1 MSGCSC
7 EVNSLYNQCGYPNL
21 NIRCTPSDL
30 RALLEVAEREK
41 LRLLSGEATWPS
53 NHTIL
58 LAHDS
63 KASAIFL
70 AEMLNLPA
78 PRRWG
83 PFQMVVTENGANLDY
98 MDTDGEITPQHYAFL
113 ISEAEFDE
121 IFGRIRDRKLSYWAD
136 PGRRQLGEINHH
148 DGGRG
153 VYFEDPNGH
162 LLEIITRPYGSGG
175 WNP

>member
-1 MSGCSC
+1 MA
-7 EVNSLYNQCGYPNL
+7 
-21 NIRCTPSDL
+21 IHF
-30 RALLEVAEREK
+30 
-41 LRLLSGEATWPS
+41 

-58 LAHDS
+58 SAHDS

-121 IFGRIRDRKLSYWAD
+121 VFDRIRDRKLSYWAD

-148 DGGRG
+148 DGGRA

>member
-1 MSGCSC
+1 M
-7 EVNSLYNQCGYPNL
+7 
-21 NIRCTPSDL
+21 
-30 RALLEVAEREK
+30 
-41 LRLLSGEATWPS
+41 LSELSRRSFEATPNNRIDERRS
-53 NHTIL
+53 GKSSDCFRRSDMAIHFNHTIL
-58 LAHDS
+58 SAHP
-63 KASAIFL
+63 SAIFL

-83 PFQMVVTENGANLDY
+83 PFQMVVTENGVNLDY
-98 MDTDGEITPQHYAFL
+98 MDTDSQITPQHYAFL
-113 ISEAEFDE
+113 IGEAEFDE
-121 IFGRIRDRKLSYWAD
+121 IFGRVRDRKLSYWAD